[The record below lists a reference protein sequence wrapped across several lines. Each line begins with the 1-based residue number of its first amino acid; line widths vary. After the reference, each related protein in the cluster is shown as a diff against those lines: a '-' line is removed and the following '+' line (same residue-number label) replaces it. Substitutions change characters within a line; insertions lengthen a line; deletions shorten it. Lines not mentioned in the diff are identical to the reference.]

1 MNTIFGILFG
11 VFLVTNIKILWD
23 LGPLSLS
30 TWSLLGT
37 LQTERTPVS
46 HRPLNCQ
53 HVKEL
58 ALQCMYFKWWYSVVS
73 KDSKQWCDVR
83 WLIVFHCMLWIYK
96 PTCVFSVVYFGSLNV
111 NEYFL
116 FRSCHF
122 ANVDYDLLLKRFLL
136 IYLSIDSVSTRS

>member
-46 HRPLNCQ
+46 HRHLNGQ

-58 ALQCMYFKWWYSVVS
+58 ALQYMYFKWWYSVVS
-73 KDSKQWCDVR
+73 KILQTMMWCQMVNC
-83 WLIVFHCMLWIYK
+83 FHYMLWISK
-96 PTCVFSVVYFGSLNV
+96 TASVFSVVYFGSLNV

-136 IYLSIDSVSTRS
+136 IYLSIYRVYARS